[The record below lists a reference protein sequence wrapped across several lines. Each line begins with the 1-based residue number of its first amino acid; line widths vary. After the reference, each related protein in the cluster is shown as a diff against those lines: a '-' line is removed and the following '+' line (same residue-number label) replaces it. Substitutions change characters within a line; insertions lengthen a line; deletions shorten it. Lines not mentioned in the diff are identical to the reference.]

1 MVLVKHAHT
10 PALLAGL
17 LMGSKRPGL
26 GLLGCVPEH
35 SAANVR
41 LDLVSGLNYLKMGQ
55 TASFSDTYG
64 LGWPFESMLLSRMAG
79 SI

>member
-1 MVLVKHAHT
+1 MVLIKHAHT
-10 PALLAGL
+10 PALLAGWL
-17 LMGSKRPGL
+17 PRLEYSGF
-26 GLLGCVPEH
+26 GLLGCVPEY

-55 TASFSDTYG
+55 NASFSDTYG
-64 LGWPFESMLLSRMAG
+64 LGWPSESMQLSRMAG